1 MSWLFSRALVVE
13 YSVDTS
19 LDGAPCAQLNV
30 MPTPHKFWRN
40 DKTMEFCD
48 LSRFGLTL
56 QLLTAIRGE
65 ELLMLFLA
73 GFHVRTLASQGVAVG
88 LKVSEADCGGRWP
101 ASFAKYSP
109 DSYSWKTP
117 QHSLLGGLDEFSET
131 WPRWGLMRSGECWE
145 LDTSA
150 LGICGNEFG
159 YLLPTIVK
167 SEYRGTSA
175 ARFRGSKAFRGAK
188 MAEGLRKCST
198 DPAYL
203 NPLFAELAMW
213 WPITWTGLAPLEMD
227 KFQQW
232 RRQHGR
238 Y

>member
-101 ASFAKYSP
+101 GSFAKYST
-109 DSYSWKTP
+109 DSSSGSWT
-117 QHSLLGGLDEFSET
+117 HRRLAFAGT
-131 WPRWGLMRSGECWE
+131 N
-145 LDTSA
+145 LDT
-150 LGICGNEFG
+150 C
-159 YLLPTIVK
+159 
-167 SEYRGTSA
+167 
-175 ARFRGSKAFRGAK
+175 
-188 MAEGLRKCST
+188 
-198 DPAYL
+198 
-203 NPLFAELAMW
+203 
-213 WPITWTGLAPLEMD
+213 
-227 KFQQW
+227 FQ
-232 RRQHGR
+232 R
-238 Y
+238 